1 MTHKDEP
8 RQGHWPVAFRP
19 FFLAGHAAPLG
30 FLPSRCARVLMDG
43 GLMMTDG
50 AALSMPHDGD
60 LTERLE
66 RARLLLLEAGL
77 IGPRRGEMMPVRHR
91 FDAEPIAIID
101 RSAMRILGLWA
112 TKVHVNGLVSTGA
125 DQAPE
130 IWLSLRAAHS
140 TAFPGYFDTL
150 VAGGQPHDLDA
161 ATTAVKE
168 AWEEAGIEA
177 ELMKHARHISDEPVC
192 YVSAQGFHQELL
204 SVYDLFL
211 PRGWTPTCIDGEVES
226 NTLVTM
232 EELRSGLAGA
242 LDIKF
247 GSHLVCQN
255 VVARHGTGGASVAL

>member
-1 MTHKDEP
+1 MTHKNSS

-19 FFLAGHAAPLG
+19 FFLTGHAAPLG
-30 FLPSRCARVLMDG
+30 FLPGNCARVLMDG
-43 GLMMTDG
+43 GLMVAEG

-66 RARLLLLEAGL
+66 KARLLLLAADL
-77 IGPRRGEMMPVRHR
+77 IGPRRDEMMPVRPS
-91 FDAEPIAIID
+91 FDAPPVAIID

-112 TKVHVNGLVSTGA
+112 TKVHVNGLVATGGPGTPP
-125 DQAPE
+125 DV
-130 IWLSLRAAHS
+130 WLSLRAAHS

-150 VAGGQPHDLDA
+150 VAGGQPHDLSA

-177 ELMKHARHISDEPVC
+177 ALMENATHIADEPVC
-192 YVSAQGFHQELL
+192 YVSRQGFHQELL
-204 SVYDLFL
+204 SIYDLFL

-226 NTLVTM
+226 NTLVSM
-232 EELRSGLAGA
+232 AELRSGLAGA

-247 GSHLVCQN
+247 GSQLVCED
-255 VVARHGTGGASVAL
+255 VVVRHGG

>member
-30 FLPSRCARVLMDG
+30 FLPGQCARVLMDG
-43 GLMMTDG
+43 GLMVADG
-50 AALSMPHDGD
+50 AALSMPHNDD

-66 RARLLLLEAGL
+66 KARLLLLDAGL
-77 IGPRRGEMMPVRHR
+77 IGPRRGEMMPVRQS
-91 FDAEPIAIID
+91 FDAAPIAIID

-112 TKVHVNGLVSTGA
+112 TKVHVNGLVETGA
-125 DQAPE
+125 DTPPDV
-130 IWLSLRAAHS
+130 WLSLRAAHS

-168 AWEEAGIEA
+168 AWEEAGIDA
-177 ELMKHARHISDEPVC
+177 ALMANARHVSDEPVC
-192 YVSAQGFHQELL
+192 YVSRQGFHQELL

-226 NTLVTM
+226 NTLVSM
-232 EELRSGLAGA
+232 DALRSGLAGA

-247 GSHLVCQN
+247 GSQLVCED
-255 VVARHGTGGASVAL
+255 VVARHG